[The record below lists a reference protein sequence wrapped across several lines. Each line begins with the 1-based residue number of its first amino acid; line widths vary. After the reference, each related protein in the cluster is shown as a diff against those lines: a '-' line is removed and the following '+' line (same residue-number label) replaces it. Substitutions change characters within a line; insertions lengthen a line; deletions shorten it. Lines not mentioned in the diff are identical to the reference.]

1 MAQQLIFSSAP
12 RGYHPGASGYC
23 TVARSEEM
31 RSGLI
36 QVLEQ
41 ASVYAHRGQ
50 APHPEIYSYRMV
62 ALTGSTYRV
71 LSRIREAGLDFTGR
85 TNFIAHH
92 LVYEPGEA
100 VGANSPAEILLSWEG
115 WKDRWEGEPAT
126 LPPIEVIQ
134 LDRLEPPAKNWED
147 LVGDSAKAAS
157 PYAFSGGC
165 WWTSGKLSE
174 SQILVLMGESLR
186 LCHDLQDLWLRSF
199 TTYVGQ
205 ILDPQQYSWKGWNG
219 QDPRTEPGAG
229 LKSELDLDQPAGLP
243 AGPLELQEVARNGY
257 PTTEQS
263 PKTSGNVQ
271 ESTQRAPSG
280 RIKIGLKELPN
291 DSLYMRKQQ
300 KQNIRTT
307 PKEKNLEKKTYKKE
321 KGFKIPITIL
331 IVFAI
336 VCSIIVFLDHK
347 AKTQAEAAEA
357 AQKEQEARK
366 EEAQK
371 AKEAEEVRKAAEEEQ
386 KAQQARK
393 AAEQEA
399 EKARVK
405 QEEARKA
412 QKEEEER
419 QKNANLPPITLEVPN
434 PTKSLIQKIA
444 KEVTTK
450 TNLNTLLDKDFKINA
465 DPNPA
470 VDAKKIWYID
480 EDGKKWTKTK
490 PEALP
495 RPIEQNGKLV
505 FPSLNKNWLIGV
517 SQKQEGDEP
526 ELVTVLLGRQENKII
541 ALTNIIDD
549 SMLNNLGKIL
559 NLLRDKVGQEIL
571 IQFGNDNK
579 EQLSESELLNDANV
593 NQIKKIY
600 LDKVNRNQ
608 EKEKNALIAEITNKT
623 YFSDAT
629 KIKQY
634 ISETNRWQEDM
645 KMRDE
650 YEQKVNEFTN
660 GFFGF
665 TKDGQAPANSKLK
678 TNNKSFKLGEFNDRQ
693 KLILKQNNEN
703 NDESTKTFHDYV
715 KDATEN
721 LNRFREAFF
730 LRPIPNLLSEV
741 SKEDFKKIIIQTNEI
756 ASAKKA
762 SDQMLQWFKLET
774 QNQSETILEISIL
787 IRLKQEEQPQTIVKI
802 PLPSPLPSSS
812 PSL

>member
-1 MAQQLIFSSAP
+1 VAQQLIFSSAP

-23 TVARSEEM
+23 TVARSQEM
-31 RSGLI
+31 RPGLI

-50 APHPEIYSYRMV
+50 TPHPEIYSYRMV

-134 LDRLEPPAKNWED
+134 VDRLEPPAKNWED
-147 LVGDSAKAAS
+147 LVGDSVKAAS

-165 WWTSGKLSE
+165 WWTSGQLSE

-186 LCHDLQDLWLRSF
+186 LCHDPQDLWLRSF

-229 LKSELDLDQPAGLP
+229 LKSELDLDQPAVLP
-243 AGPLELQEVARNGY
+243 AGPLELQEVARIGY
-257 PTTEQS
+257 KTNEQS
-263 PKTSGNVQ
+263 LKTSADVQ
-271 ESTQRAPSG
+271 ESKQRVPYE
-280 RIKIGLKELPN
+280 RIKIGLKELPD
-291 DSLYMRKQQ
+291 DSLYMRRQQ

-307 PKEKNLEKKTYKKE
+307 PKEKFLEKKIYKKE
-321 KGFKIPITIL
+321 KSFKIPITIL
-331 IVFAI
+331 VVFAI
-336 VCSIIVFLDHK
+336 VSSIFVVLKFLEK
-347 AKTQAEAAEA
+347 RQQEKTQAKAAEA
-357 AQKEQEARK
+357 AQKAQEARVAEEK
-366 EEAQK
+366 ARETEEARR
-371 AKEAEEVRKAAEEEQ
+371 AAEATRKTEEARMAEEEVR
-386 KAQQARK
+386 
-393 AAEQEA
+393 
-399 EKARVK
+399 K

-412 QKEEEER
+412 QKEAEEKP
-419 QKNANLPPITLEVPN
+419 KNADLPPITLKVPN

-480 EDGKKWTKTK
+480 EDGKRWTKTK

-495 RPIEQNGKLV
+495 RPIEENGKLV

-549 SMLNNLGKIL
+549 SMLNDLGKIL

-579 EQLSESELLNDANV
+579 ERLSESEILNDANV

-600 LDKVNRNQ
+600 LDKVNQNQ

-665 TKDGQAPANSKLK
+665 TKEGQAPANRKLR

-703 NDESTKTFHDYV
+703 NDESTKTFHDYE
-715 KDATEN
+715 KDATKN
-721 LNRFREAFF
+721 LNRLREAFF
-730 LRPIPNLLSEV
+730 LRPIPNLLSEI

-756 ASAKKA
+756 ASAKEA

-774 QNQSETILEISIL
+774 QNRSDTILEISIL
-787 IRLKQEEQPQTIVKI
+787 ICLKQDKQPQTIVKI

-812 PSL
+812 P